1 MDEEALDAGN
11 RHMREDRK
19 LIVFLLSV
27 VDVLTLVTDKD
38 MKYVQYRKCPI
49 PHEAPQCSP

>member
-19 LIVFLLSV
+19 PIVFLLSV
-27 VDVLTLVTDKD
+27 VDVLVLVTDKD
-38 MKYVQYRKCPI
+38 MKYVQY
-49 PHEAPQCSP
+49 